1 MGYSDKHKLKTSN
14 LQLPV
19 RLLLGPGPSNLH
31 PRVNQQLI
39 SSMVGYTDASYY
51 KVMDETMELMR
62 YLFQTDNHFTIPIS
76 GAGTAAMET
85 CVSNLI
91 EPGDRVVCLVSGF
104 FSDRIY
110 QMAVRYGG
118 NILKVDKQWG
128 QWFGLEEIESAL
140 VQHKPS
146 LLTLV
151 FGETSTGVKQQMEG
165 VGELCK
171 KYNCLLMVDCV
182 AALGGVPVFV
192 DDWKIDAC
200 YTGTQKCLSG
210 PPGISPITFSNA
222 ACHKIATRKTPV
234 ANWYLDCNL
243 LGGYWCPEF
252 NLADGTISKEDK
264 STIPK
269 RYHHTT
275 PANLLYSLREALV
288 LLVEEGLDNV
298 WKRHQDAAILLYA
311 GLESLGLKPFVPQL
325 NEQPERGGR
334 LFSLTTVNIPDGVD
348 GKMVM
353 KYLLDNFNIEIAG
366 GIGAFAGKVW
376 RIGLMGQNANPGNI
390 KLLISSLSD
399 ALKVNGFNC

>member
-1 MGYSDKHKLKTSN
+1 MSYSDKHKIKTCTM
-14 LQLPV
+14 QLPV

-31 PRVNQQLI
+31 PRVNQQLT
-39 SSMVGYTDASYY
+39 SSMIGYTDANYY
-51 KVMDETMELMR
+51 TVMDETMELMR

-91 EPGDRVVCLVSGF
+91 EPNDKVVCLVSGF

-110 QMAVRYGG
+110 QMAVRYGA

-128 QWFGLEEIESAL
+128 SWFSLEEIESAL
-140 VQHKPS
+140 QTHKPS

-165 VGELCK
+165 VGELCH

-182 AALGGVPVFV
+182 AALGGVPFFV
-192 DDWKIDAC
+192 DQWKVDAC
-200 YTGTQKCLSG
+200 YTGGQKCLSG
-210 PPGISPITFSNA
+210 PPGISPLTFSDA
-222 ACHKIATRKTPV
+222 ACKKIATRKTPV
-234 ANWYLDCNL
+234 ANWYLDTLL
-243 LGGYWCPEF
+243 LGQYWCPEYNF
-252 NLADGTISKEDK
+252 ADGKVVK
-264 STIPK
+264 SDPPPMRK
-269 RYHHTT
+269 YHHTT
-275 PANLLYSLREALV
+275 PANLIYALRESLI

-298 WKRHQDAAILLYA
+298 WARHQAAAIQLYQ
-311 GLESLGLKPFVPQL
+311 GLESLGLKPFVNEL
-325 NEQPERGGR
+325 NESSEKGGR
-334 LFSLTTVNIPDGVD
+334 LFSLTTVTIPEGVD

-376 RIGLMGQNANPGNI
+376 RVGLMGFNANPSNV
-390 KLLISSLSD
+390 KLLISAMSD
-399 ALKVNGFNC
+399 ALKANGYNN